1 MPWKNR
7 SFPARLR
14 FALHGLAHALRSE
27 RSIRTQAAVGA
38 AAFLVLVVLRPSPG
52 WWALT
57 AVASAA
63 VIAAELL
70 NTAIEELADHLS
82 PEEHPRIRRVKD
94 CAAGAVLVAVLGALA
109 VGLALAV
116 EVLPGL
122 LHRLLHRF

>member
-1 MPWKNR
+1 VPWKNQ
-7 SFPARLR
+7 SFPVRLR

-27 RSIRTQAAVGA
+27 QSLKVQAAVCA
-38 AAFLVLVVLRPSPG
+38 AAFLVLIVLRPSPG

-57 AVASAA
+57 ALASAG

-70 NTAIEELADHLS
+70 NTAIEELADHLN
-82 PEEHPRIRRVKD
+82 PQEHPRIRLVKD

-116 EVLPGL
+116 DVLLPL
-122 LHRLLHRF
+122 LRRH